1 LNGHVAHLQWQ
12 PEPQQRSRFVGLP
25 SRSEGGLGHLILLMG
40 LGGVHRERRRT
51 MDEWTA
57 RDRELA
63 RHLMGIWESSRDALT
78 HLGVLRSRNVV
89 GDYAEWVTA
98 CALGLQL
105 SESKLSRHDAT
116 DREGRRYQVKARSRD
131 DFAGTVFTRLHPDD
145 FDVLV
150 LMVFGPKCEV
160 SFAARIAAADVRR
173 LLNAS
178 GGLVLTE
185 TVLQDSA
192 VENITT
198 TLR

>member
-1 LNGHVAHLQWQ
+1 
-12 PEPQQRSRFVGLP
+12 
-25 SRSEGGLGHLILLMG
+25 
-40 LGGVHRERRRT
+40 
-51 MDEWTA
+51 MDEWN
-57 RDRELA
+57 DREKELA
-63 RHLMGIWESSRDALT
+63 RHLMGIWESSRDALK
-78 HLGVLRSRNVV
+78 HLGVLHSRNVV

-98 CALGLQL
+98 CALGL
-105 SESKLSRHDAT
+105 KLSDSRLARHDAT
-116 DREGRRYQVKARSRD
+116 DREGRRYQVKARSRVPVG
-131 DFAGTVFTRLHPDD
+131 GTVFTGVHPGD

-150 LMVFGPKCEV
+150 LMVFGPKYEV

-173 LLNAS
+173 LLNVS